1 MVTANVTHK
10 TVSGG
15 LQGLLD
21 RVKALAAGNNIYVGI
36 PQEKSSRNGEE
47 INNASLLYIHTHGIR
62 RKSMREEMQKQMNQ
76 GKKYSVALQLYVQTH
91 GSPLWHS
98 PPRPV
103 IEPALKAHKKEI
115 AEEYSRAIH
124 AAIAGDIAK
133 ASRFAQRTGMLAQNY
148 CRSWFTDPRNGW
160 APNSPVTIAQKTKG
174 KGGKTNPLIDTDAMR
189 KAIIY
194 VVR

>member
-1 MVTANVTHK
+1 MVSVK
-10 TVSGG
+10 TTRRVVNGG
-15 LQGLLD
+15 LDGILGRIQGLQKL
-21 RVKALAAGNNIYVGI
+21 YVGI
-36 PQEKSSRNGEE
+36 PQEKSSRGGEP

-62 RKSMREEMQKQMNQ
+62 RKSMREEMQTQMNQ
-76 GKKYSVALQLYVQTH
+76 GKKYSVALQLYVQAH

-115 AEEYSRAIH
+115 AEEYSKAVKA
-124 AAIAGDIAK
+124 AAIGDIAK
-133 ASRFAQRTGMLAQNY
+133 AGRFTQRTGLLAQNY
-148 CRSWFTDPRNGW
+148 CRSWFTDARNGW
-160 APNSPVTIAQKTKG
+160 EPNSPITVAKKTKG
-174 KGGKTNPLIDTDAMR
+174 RGGKTNPLIDTDAMR

>member
-1 MVTANVTHK
+1 MVSIK
-10 TVSGG
+10 TTRRVLVEGG
-15 LQGLLD
+15 LDGILNRIKGLQKL
-21 RVKALAAGNNIYVGI
+21 YVGI
-36 PQEKSSRNGEE
+36 PQAKSSRGGEP

-62 RKSMREEMQKQMNQ
+62 KKPMREEMQKQMEQ
-76 GKKYSVALQLYVQTH
+76 GKKYSVAMQMYVQAH

-103 IEPALKAHKKEI
+103 IEPALKAHSKEL
-115 AEEYSRAIH
+115 AEEFSKAVK
-124 AAIAGDIAK
+124 AVAVGDMAK

-148 CRSWFTDPRNGW
+148 CRSWFTDARNGW
-160 APNSPVTIAQKTKG
+160 APNSPATIAKKTRG
-174 KGGKTNPLIDTDAMR
+174 RGGKTNPLIDTDAMR

>member
-1 MVTANVTHK
+1 MVSVK
-10 TVSGG
+10 TTRRVVVEGG
-15 LQGLLD
+15 LDGILNRIKGLQKL
-21 RVKALAAGNNIYVGI
+21 YVGI
-36 PQEKSSRNGEE
+36 PQEKSSRGKGDP

-62 RKSMREEMQKQMNQ
+62 RKSMREEMQKQLDQ
-76 GKKYSVALQLYVQTH
+76 GKKYSVALQMYVQAH

-115 AEEYSRAIH
+115 AEEYSKAVK
-124 AAIAGDIAK
+124 AAAVGDIAK
-133 ASRFAQRTGMLAQNY
+133 AGRFTQRTGMLAQNY
-148 CRSWFTDPRNGW
+148 CRSWFTDARNGW